1 MIDRIL
7 RGAIPP
13 VGHWSLQG
21 FDRHLSS
28 NTFSER
34 GFDEE
39 APARNG
45 GVASHSHR
53 RGSSMTKLKLFAF
66 MALLSLPLAVAGCSH
81 PRPVMYVPPP
91 PAWSA
96 VAQQGY
102 HDGFFAARHD
112 IRHGLAPNLRRHPR
126 FRNPPVPPPML
137 GEYRHGFRAGYQQA
151 IHGGQGPG
159 Y

>member
-1 MIDRIL
+1 
-7 RGAIPP
+7 
-13 VGHWSLQG
+13 
-21 FDRHLSS
+21 
-28 NTFSER
+28 
-34 GFDEE
+34 
-39 APARNG
+39 
-45 GVASHSHR
+45 
-53 RGSSMTKLKLFAF
+53 MTKLKLFAV
-66 MALLSLPLAVAGCSH
+66 MALLSFPLAVAGCSH

-96 VAQQGY
+96 TAQQGY

-137 GEYRHGFRAGYQQA
+137 AEYRHGFRTGYQQA
-151 IHGGQGPG
+151 IHGGPGPG